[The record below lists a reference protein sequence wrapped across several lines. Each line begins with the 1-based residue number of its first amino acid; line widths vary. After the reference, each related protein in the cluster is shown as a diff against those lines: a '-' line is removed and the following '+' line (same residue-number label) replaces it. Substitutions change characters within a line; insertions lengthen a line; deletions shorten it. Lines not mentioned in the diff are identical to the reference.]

1 MNRCSELCEALK
13 KIILGSMLKKI
24 FDFDNRVSVCWTNR
38 HFSSRVEKLLKFYV
52 RLGDGYGWALFIA
65 FVVWKKGWGVLL
77 SALDHALAALVV
89 SLIVYELVK
98 LNTKRPR
105 PFAAN
110 PEIKAEVPPLD
121 KYSFPSGHT
130 MNNLAVAS
138 AVFFVVPQ
146 YGWVMLLLPLTW
158 GLLRVYYG
166 VHWLTD
172 VICGFMLGIL
182 SYAIGYGIWL
192 LGTGAF
198 GMPFAEK
205 IQSLFGLA

>member
-1 MNRCSELCEALK
+1 
-13 KIILGSMLKKI
+13 MLKKI

-38 HFSSRVEKLLKFYV
+38 HFSARVEKLLKFYV

-77 SALDHALAALVV
+77 EALDHALAALVV
-89 SLIVYELVK
+89 SLVVYEIVK
-98 LNTKRPR
+98 LSTKRPR

-110 PEIKAEVPPLD
+110 PQIKAEVPPLD

-166 VHWLTD
+166 VHWLSD

-182 SYAIGYGIWL
+182 SFVIGYGIWL

-205 IQSLFGLA
+205 LQSLFGIA

>member
-1 MNRCSELCEALK
+1 MLN
-13 KIILGSMLKKI
+13 KIKL
-24 FDFDNRVSVCWTNR
+24 FDNRVSEHWTNR
-38 HFSSRVEKLLKFYV
+38 HFSPRVEKLLKFYV
-52 RLGDGYGWALFIA
+52 RLGDGYGWAVFIA
-65 FVVWKKGWGVLL
+65 FIIWKAGWLVFLE
-77 SALDHALAALVV
+77 ALDHALVALLM
-89 SLIVYELVK
+89 SLVIYEGVK
-98 LNTKRPR
+98 LGTKRPR

-110 PEIKAEVPPLD
+110 TKIKAEVPPLD

-172 VICGFMLGIL
+172 VICGFLLGII
-182 SYAIGYGIWL
+182 SFVAGYGIWYAV
-192 LGTGAF
+192 TSQI
-198 GMPFAEK
+198 GMPFQEK
-205 IQSLFGLA
+205 ILSLFM

>member
-1 MNRCSELCEALK
+1 MILRIK
-13 KIILGSMLKKI
+13 K
-24 FDFDNRVSVCWTNR
+24 FDNRVSESWTNR
-38 HFSSRVEKLLKFYV
+38 RFSPRVEKLLKFYV
-52 RLGDGYGWALFIA
+52 RLGDGYGWAVFIA
-65 FVVWKKGWGVLL
+65 FVIWQAGWVKFFE
-77 SALDHALAALVV
+77 ALDHALVALLM
-89 SLIVYELVK
+89 SLVIYEGVK
-98 LNTKRPR
+98 LGTKRPR

-110 PEIKAEVPPLD
+110 TKIKAEVPPLD

-172 VICGFMLGIL
+172 VICGFLLGII
-182 SYAIGYGIWL
+182 SFIAGYGIWYAV
-192 LGTGAF
+192 TSQI
-198 GMPFAEK
+198 GMPFQEK
-205 IQSLFGLA
+205 ILSLFM

>member
-1 MNRCSELCEALK
+1 MFK
-13 KIILGSMLKKI
+13 KIAN
-24 FDFDNRVSVCWTNR
+24 FDNRVSVCWTNH
-38 HFSSRVEKLLKFYV
+38 HFSNRVERLLKFYV

-65 FVVWKKGWGVLL
+65 FVIWRAGVLAFL
-77 SALDHALAALVV
+77 EALDHALVALLV
-89 SLIVYELVK
+89 SLLVYEIVK
-98 LNTKRPR
+98 LSTKRPR

-166 VHWLTD
+166 VHWLSD
-172 VICGFMLGIL
+172 VICGFLLGIL
-182 SYAIGYGIWL
+182 SFAIGYGLWL
-192 LGTGAF
+192 LVTSCLGL
-198 GMPFAEK
+198 PFAEN
-205 IQSLFGLA
+205 IHSLFGLA